1 MNNKTDLIEYLL
13 RLGDSALI
21 QGQRLCQWCGKA
33 PALEEELALMNVG
46 LDLVGQARNWLDYAG
61 ELLDDGR
68 DADHLAFRRDERAY
82 RPVAGGTTQR
92 RLRGDHAQAVPL

>member
-1 MNNKTDLIEYLL
+1 MNNQTDLIEYLL

-46 LDLVGQARNWLDYAG
+46 LDLVGQARNWLEYAA

-68 DADHLAFRRDERAY
+68 DADDNDEADDELFPVHNVLTILRRNRPSRA
-82 RPVAGGTTQR
+82 Q
-92 RLRGDHAQAVPL
+92 